1 MNIPKL
7 YQIKSLKQKHKIVKN
22 IVDALSSI
30 NLNDYPN
37 ISNQLSNDYS
47 KVSLMNMIIINM
59 YSKESGV
66 VSIENSISSIEVTLN

>member
-37 ISNQLSNDYS
+37 ISNQLNNDHS

-59 YSKESGV
+59 YSEESGV

>member
-30 NLNDYPN
+30 NLTDYPN

-47 KVSLMNMIIINM
+47 KIILMN
-59 YSKESGV
+59 KESGV

>member
-37 ISNQLSNDYS
+37 ISNQLNNDYS

-59 YSKESGV
+59 YSEESGV

>member
-7 YQIKSLKQKHKIVKN
+7 YQIKSLNQKHKIVKN

-30 NLNDYPN
+30 DLKEYPN

-47 KVSLMNMIIINM
+47 KVKLMDMIIINM
-59 YSKESGV
+59 YSKESGI

>member
-59 YSKESGV
+59 YSEESGV

>member
-30 NLNDYPN
+30 NLTDYPN

-47 KVSLMNMIIINM
+47 KIILMNMIIINM

>member
-37 ISNQLSNDYS
+37 ISNQLNND
-47 KVSLMNMIIINM
+47 